1 MEVFSKRK
9 KIRFFF
15 VQKGT
20 KESFCPL
27 SVELET
33 NDGNKLMA
41 NFANTRITE
50 TPMTQ
55 LIRTYGQYWSSCS
68 DQDIITDDSD
78 MDNDDEGDCEESLD
92 ICESYCNCSNS
103 NPRPNP
109 CGDQLHGALGKKFE
123 KSGFRLWVFWGPS

>member
-1 MEVFSKRK
+1 M
-9 KIRFFF
+9 
-15 VQKGT
+15 
-20 KESFCPL
+20 
-27 SVELET
+27 ELET

-41 NFANTRITE
+41 NFADTRITE

-68 DQDIITDDSD
+68 DQEITDFD
-78 MDNDDEGDCEESLD
+78 DDEDCDYGNDESLD

-109 CGDQLHGALGKKFE
+109 CMDQLHSGGILGTSK
-123 KSGFRLWVFWGPS
+123 